1 MIEAWVLDR
10 KDNNSAALPAWLAA
24 AVQNR
29 TEDGLLT
36 LASREGIV
44 EAGPGDLVMWDGE
57 RINVYCGHRLGA
69 CPARQRVMDGAV
81 KPLAAI
87 RVEAEAA
94 RHRSASE
101 RRPRL
106 AVVVA
111 VIIFLGALALG
122 YAWLMIKLIGH
133 TRLHY

>member
-24 AVQNR
+24 AVENR

-36 LASREGIV
+36 LVSRAGTV

-69 CPARQRVMDGAV
+69 CPARRPAVEGAV

-87 RVEAEAA
+87 HLAAA
-94 RHRSASE
+94 RHRSPSE
-101 RRPRL
+101 RRRL
-106 AVVVA
+106 VVVVA
-111 VIIFLGALALG
+111 VMVFLGALAFG

>member
-10 KDNNSAALPAWLAA
+10 KDNDSAALPAWLAA
-24 AVQNR
+24 AVENR

-36 LASREGIV
+36 LVSRAGTV

-69 CPARQRVMDGAV
+69 CPARQRAVDGAV

-87 RVEAEAA
+87 HLAAA

-101 RRPRL
+101 RRPRF

-111 VIIFLGALALG
+111 VMVFLGALALG

>member
-1 MIEAWVLDR
+1 MIEAWVLDQ
-10 KDNNSAALPAWLAA
+10 KDRSSGALPAWLAA

-69 CPARQRVMDGAV
+69 CPARQRAAEGAV

-87 RVEAEAA
+87 RVEAT

-111 VIIFLGALALG
+111 VMVFLGALALG

>member
-24 AVQNR
+24 AVENR

-36 LASREGIV
+36 LVSRAGTV

-69 CPARQRVMDGAV
+69 CPARQPAVGGAV
-81 KPLAAI
+81 RPLMAIHVAAT
-87 RVEAEAA
+87 
-94 RHRSASE
+94 RHRRASE

-111 VIIFLGALALG
+111 IMVFLGALAFG

>member
-10 KDNNSAALPAWLAA
+10 KDDNSAALPAWLNA

-36 LASREGIV
+36 LASRTGVV

-69 CPARQRVMDGAV
+69 CPARQRVVGGGA

-87 RVEAEAA
+87 RIEPA
-94 RHRSASE
+94 RLRSASE

-106 AVVVA
+106 ATVMA
-111 VIIFLGALALG
+111 VMVFLGALALG

>member
-10 KDNNSAALPAWLAA
+10 KDNDSAALPAWLAA
-24 AVQNR
+24 AVENR

-36 LASREGIV
+36 LVSRAGTV

-57 RINVYCGHRLGA
+57 RINVYCGHRIGA
-69 CPARQRVMDGAV
+69 CPARQRAVDGAV

-87 RVEAEAA
+87 HLAA
-94 RHRSASE
+94 NRHHSASE
-101 RRPRL
+101 RRPRF

-111 VIIFLGALALG
+111 VMVFLGALALG